1 MAGLKVGRN
10 ELCPCGSGKKY
21 KKCCG
26 VLDEL
31 IDANDDPFIR
41 NSKLMTAAKMK
52 LDDYYN
58 DLIKKIRKDAQ
69 KQFLR
74 FTVNNSLPKEHES
87 IFSDWLWFDLLNED
101 ENTLAYH
108 YITENANY
116 MAVSLRDCMAA
127 LSISFASVYQVE
139 AIDGFYLKVR
149 DIYVDKTCEV
159 LLKEPWEGA
168 DGDTNLLLL
177 GRLVQIEGENVF
189 SGMVL
194 AIENKTGQKDFL
206 LEHMNFIRQLLNDT
220 IINVLKF
227 HGEMLYGIFDHGYH
241 KTLVNFN
248 DMRGCG
254 IDPAEKTLVLKALA
268 EDKDFAH
275 LHNTGDFTWFKPARE
290 HYGYVRLIVG
300 DNELLCCADV
310 LEDITDLQEKVAAI
324 LPDKELQVFSNRF
337 LQQPPPPDKAQLW
350 FTIIKDQETERWLDS
365 SLPDLEE
372 KTPREYLAGDNG
384 KPKLLQILDDFMAA
398 RENETEKDLIKYMK
412 ERVINYSDKI

>member
-1 MAGLKVGRN
+1 MARLKVGRN

-26 VLDEL
+26 LLDEM
-31 IDANDDPFIR
+31 IDSSDDPFTR

-52 LDDYYN
+52 LDNYYN
-58 DLIKKIRKDAQ
+58 DLIKRIRKDAQ

-116 MAVSLRDCMAA
+116 MAISLRDCMAA
-127 LSISFASVYQVE
+127 LSISFPSVYEVE
-139 AIDGFYLKVR
+139 EIHGFYLKVR
-149 DIYVDKTCEV
+149 DILVDKTCEI
-159 LLKEPWEGA
+159 LLQEPWEGM
-168 DGDTNLLLL
+168 DGDTDLLLM

-194 AIENKTGQKDFL
+194 AMDNKAGQKDFL

-220 IINVLKF
+220 MINVLKF
-227 HGEMLYGIFDHGYH
+227 HGEMLYGIFDHAYY

-248 DMRGCG
+248 DMRSCE
-254 IDPAEKTLVLKALA
+254 IDAGEKDIILKALT
-268 EDKDFAH
+268 ESTDFVH
-275 LHNTGDFTWFKPARE
+275 LHDAEGFSWFKPARE
-290 HYGYVRLIVG
+290 HYGYARIIAGEKNLV
-300 DNELLCCADV
+300 CCADV
-310 LEDITDLQEKVAAI
+310 LEDIVYLQEQTAAI
-324 LPDKELQVFSNRF
+324 IPGKELKVFSNRF
-337 LQQPPPPDKAQLW
+337 LQQPPPADRSQLW

-365 SLPDLEE
+365 SLAELEG
-372 KTPREYLAGDNG
+372 KTPREYLNDENG
-384 KPKLLQILDDFMAA
+384 QSRLLQILDDFMDTRA
-398 RENETEKDLIKYMK
+398 NETENELVKYMK
-412 ERVINYSDKI
+412 ERVIDYQR